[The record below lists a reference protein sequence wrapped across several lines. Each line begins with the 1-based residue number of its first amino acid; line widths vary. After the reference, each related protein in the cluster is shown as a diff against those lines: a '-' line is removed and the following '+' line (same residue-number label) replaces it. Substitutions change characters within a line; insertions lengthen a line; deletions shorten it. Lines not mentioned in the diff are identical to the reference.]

1 MSILL
6 ADIPQ
11 SLQKD
16 SVVEAFIGSP
26 TVPRGRGLRSPD
38 IDVWKPPNG
47 VTCCQLASENGLRS
61 EVGVGTE
68 YSEAESDTI
77 EPLRSSIP
85 LYGEG
90 GVRNPV

>member
-1 MSILL
+1 MLL
-6 ADIPQ
+6 AGMDQ

-16 SVVEAFIGSP
+16 SVVDAFIGSP
-26 TVPRGRGLRSPD
+26 TVPSGRAWRSPE
-38 IDVWKPPNG
+38 IDCAWKPPNG

-68 YSEAESDTI
+68 YSEADSETI

-85 LYGEG
+85 L
-90 GVRNPV
+90 